1 MRNWAGGASRDGPQA
16 SILKVRGTEIL
27 QALSQIA
34 LDIEGPLGAVH
45 DPADLHLPAGITQTP
60 APRASA
66 MAHHYLYGRC
76 WSIFGGTNEIQ
87 RGLIARSV
95 LG

>member
-1 MRNWAGGASRDGPQA
+1 M
-16 SILKVRGTEIL
+16 RGTEIL
-27 QALSQIA
+27 QSLSRIA
-34 LDIEGPLGAVH
+34 LDIEGPLGAAH
-45 DPADLHLPAGITQTP
+45 DPADLHLPAHGNLTP
-60 APRASA
+60 AQRAST